1 MIEVQFWTEDS
12 QKVRAIHITGHAGLG
27 SKGSDVLCAAVSAL
41 TYTLRDG
48 IQEILNQETR
58 SSQEEGDFFLE
69 LKSEANAGTEL
80 LFATVLHTLNKLSKQ
95 YTDRLRIRRIEDG
108 A

>member
-1 MIEVQFWTEDS
+1 MIEVQFWTDDN
-12 QKVRAIHITGHAGLG
+12 QKVRAVHITGHAGLA
-27 SKGSDVLCAAVSAL
+27 SKGADVLCAAVSAL

-58 SSQEEGDFFLE
+58 SSQEDGDFFLE
-69 LKSEANAGTEL
+69 LRSEGNANTEL
-80 LFATVLHTLNKLSKQ
+80 IFATVMHTLNKLSRQ
-95 YTDRLRIRRIEDG
+95 YPDRLQIRRKEDG